1 MTSTTTTLSLKI
13 ARTATGDKVHV
24 AQEWNHE
31 DGRTS
36 TYLRCN
42 TAITYRFQILDH
54 EMTAEEAKTITCKK
68 CGG

>member
-1 MTSTTTTLSLKI
+1 MTSTTTTVSIKI
-13 ARTATGDKVHV
+13 ARTATGDKVH
-24 AQEWNHE
+24 AAHCLTWA

-42 TAITYRFQILDH
+42 TAITHRFQILDH